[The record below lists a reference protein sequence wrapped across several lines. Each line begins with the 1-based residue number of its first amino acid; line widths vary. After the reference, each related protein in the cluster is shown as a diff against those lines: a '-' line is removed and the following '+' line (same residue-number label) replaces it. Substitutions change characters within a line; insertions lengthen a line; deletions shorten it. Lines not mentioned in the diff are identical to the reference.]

1 MRMMGTL
8 GKTSLG
14 KSSVSKATKMLGV
27 VGGLG
32 PEATIEYYRLLV
44 NGYRERAGGA
54 SPPLLIHSIDV
65 DRVLGLAAEGK
76 REELAEYLLESVHV
90 LAQAG
95 ADFALMSAN
104 TPHIVF
110 DAVARQSPVLLLSIV
125 EATCEFAVQRKLSN
139 LGLLGTRFTMQSGI
153 YQDVCTR
160 QGIRVTLPKP
170 EEQNFIHEKYV
181 GEMVKGKFLPETRAG
196 FLAIAERM
204 RIRDAIDG
212 LILGGTEMPLLLNDN
227 GGIGIPFLDTTRIHV
242 DAALERMLS

>member
-1 MRMMGTL
+1 MMGTL

-14 KSSVSKATKMLGV
+14 QTSVGKTTKTLGV

-90 LAQAG
+90 LARAG

-110 DAVARQSPVLLLSIV
+110 DAVARKSPIPLLSIV

-139 LGLLGTRFTMQSGI
+139 LGLLGTRFTMRSGI

-170 EEQNFIHEKYV
+170 EEQNYVHEKYV
-181 GEMVKGKFLPETRAG
+181 GEMVKGRYLPETRAG
-196 FLAIAERM
+196 LLAVAQRM
-204 RIRDAIDG
+204 KKDEGIDG
-212 LILGGTEMPLLLNDN
+212 LILGGTEMPLLFNDN
-227 GGIGIPFLDTTRIHV
+227 GGIGIPFVDTTRIHV
-242 DAALERMLS
+242 NAALERMLS

>member
-1 MRMMGTL
+1 MMGTL
-8 GKTSLG
+8 DTTSLG
-14 KSSVSKATKMLGV
+14 QSSVRKTTKMLGV

-54 SPPLLIHSIDV
+54 SAPLLIHSIDV

-76 REELAEYLLESVHV
+76 REELAEYLLESVQV
-90 LAQAG
+90 LARAG

-110 DAVARQSPVLLLSIV
+110 DAVARQSPVPLLSIV

-170 EEQNFIHEKYV
+170 EEQDYVHEKYV
-181 GEMVKGKFLPETRAG
+181 GEMVKGRYLPETRAG
-196 FLAIAERM
+196 LLAVAQRM
-204 RIRDAIDG
+204 KKDEGIDG
-212 LILGGTEMPLLLNDN
+212 LILGGTEMPLLFNDN
-227 GGIGIPFLDTTRIHV
+227 GGIGIPFVDTTRIHV
-242 DAALERMLS
+242 NAALERMLS